1 MLGRRQRSCVRRHVG
16 SVPFFKFHQ
25 LGNHS
30 EGRLQVGHTRIVFIS
45 ELLDHSLKVNIS
57 SLDLI
62 LS

>member
-1 MLGRRQRSCVRRHVG
+1 MLGRRERSCPAHVG

-25 LGNHS
+25 FGNHS

-45 ELLDHSLKVNIS
+45 ELLDLSLKVNIS